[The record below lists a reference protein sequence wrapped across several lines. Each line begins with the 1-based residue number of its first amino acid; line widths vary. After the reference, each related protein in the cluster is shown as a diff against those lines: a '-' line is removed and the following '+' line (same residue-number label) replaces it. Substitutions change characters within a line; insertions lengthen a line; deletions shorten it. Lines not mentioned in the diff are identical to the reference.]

1 MPFFFFET
9 QGPQGPQGASA
20 FDIAVANGFGGTEQ
34 EWLVSL
40 QGATGPQG
48 LPGAPSYEHTQVQ
61 PSDTWTVVHALNFRP
76 NINVVDSTGEVLY
89 CSITHVDKIMAIIR
103 FNVPVSGVAT
113 CS

>member
-9 QGPQGPQGASA
+9 QGPQGPAGLSA
-20 FDIAVANGFGGTEQ
+20 YQVAQANGYPGTEQ
-34 EWLVSL
+34 QWLASL
-40 QGATGPQG
+40 QGAVGPQG
-48 LPGAPSYEHTQVQ
+48 LPGAPSYEHTQVV
-61 PSDTWTVVHALNFRP
+61 PSDTWNVVHALNFRP

-103 FNVPVSGVAT
+103 FNVPVSGIAT